1 MADQRDILSKGLED
15 LDKGSLIKIIIDQ
28 AKLIEELKKQTKDL
42 ENKIKELEN
51 KIEELERSA
60 KRPAAPFRIED
71 SKRKKEK
78 KKAGAR
84 KGHKGHFRAVSGPID
99 VRKEVKL
106 SSCPKC
112 GGKVAKSKPVKQ
124 VIEELVLRPYR
135 MELLTY
141 KGQCVSCGQVH
152 STHPF
157 QTSHAVGSAGCHLG
171 RQATT
176 TALLLNYRYGMSKR
190 KVCEL
195 FTDHFKLPLSIGGLV
210 QMQHRMAD
218 SFESEY
224 EQLQAQVKSSEV
236 VHVDETS
243 WYVGAPKD
251 WLWTFTNEE
260 VTYYRVEENRNREVV
275 SKVMGN
281 NYQGVLVSDC
291 LAVYD
296 GVCDK
301 QQKCYAHHLKAIA
314 QALALEPES
323 EYLKKWKNLLKQAML
338 WKNSQHHLSS
348 EQYLTGC
355 TKLALRASKLLK
367 APRPGPQE
375 MKIGNRLEKQ
385 QDHLFTFLLEKN
397 VEPTNN
403 RAERSLRPAVIH
415 RKISCGNKTR
425 KGANTWQIMASV
437 ITSTEQQNAMPFSKK
452 VEAAFNKRLQR

>member
-1 MADQRDILSKGLED
+1 MMADQRDILSKSLED
-15 LDKGSLIKIIIDQ
+15 LDKESLIKIIIDQ
-28 AKLIEELKKQTKDL
+28 AKLIEELQQR
-42 ENKIKELEN
+42 
-51 KIEELERSA
+51 IEELEKSA
-60 KRPAAPFRIED
+60 KRPAAPFRIEEK
-71 SKRKKEK
+71 KRKQQK

-84 KGHKGHFRAVSGPID
+84 KGHKGHFREVSGPID
-99 VRKEVKL
+99 AREEVKL
-106 SSCPKC
+106 SNCPKC
-112 GGKVAKSKPVKQ
+112 GGKVANSKPVKQ

-141 KGQCVSCGQVH
+141 KGQCASCGQVH

-195 FTDHFKLPLSIGGLV
+195 FTDHFKLPLSIGGFV

-218 SFESEY
+218 NFKPEY
-224 EQLQAQVKSSEV
+224 EQLQEQIKAADV

-251 WLWTFTNEE
+251 WLWTFTNKDM
-260 VTYYRVEENRNREVV
+260 TCYRVEESRNREVV
-275 SKVMGN
+275 SKVIGN

-291 LAVYD
+291 LVVYD
-296 GVCDK
+296 EVCEK
-301 QQKCYAHHLKAIA
+301 QQKCYAHHLKAIG
-314 QALALEPES
+314 QGLEHEPKS
-323 EYLKKWKNLLKQAML
+323 EYLLKWKKLLKQAIE
-338 WKNSQHHLSS
+338 WKNLQHHLSS
-348 EQYLTGC
+348 EEYLTGC
-355 TKLALRASKLLK
+355 AKFALQASELLK
-367 APRPGPQE
+367 APRPSPQE
-375 MKIGNRLEKQ
+375 KKIGNRLEKQ
-385 QDHLFTFLLEKN
+385 QDHLFTFLLQPN

-425 KGANTWQIMASV
+425 KGANTWQILASV
-437 ITSTEQQNAMPFSKK
+437 ITTTGQQDAMPFSKK